1 MIKIGRIILLGW
13 ISVFLAIPSMPE
25 SGGLGIQQIS
35 QSAEPEKSKTS
46 ESSSAGGPQ
55 TVAGKS
61 REISTLGKKRG
72 LSPWI
77 IGGAAVAGGVLAYFL
92 FFKPKSSAKVK
103 TFNQQ
108 TSLSSSVEIKAG
120 NISVQS
126 SPPGAAIFLDGA
138 ATGKTTPATFERI
151 IVGTY
156 ALKLTKE
163 GFKDFTTSVEIAA
176 DQTANVEAALSGH
189 NIQVQ
194 APAAESFLE
203 TGRTVSIRWASDA
216 ASVVQTPS
224 VSEVLYMPEVAI
236 ALFQNGEKTAM
247 IAERTPND
255 GAFDW
260 TIPPTLRPGRNFQIV
275 VYCPSSENIQGAGGT
290 FIIAARKTTKIE
302 YHPDLHEDEL
312 DPGWNSYPA
321 EIKKASGRIE
331 SFSYEV
337 EAGHQKIDCTMYLVG
352 QDGSQIIIFDRDQ
365 SQWKFNTKE
374 HGWELRLFGW
384 APIFKDL
391 AVKGLWTLKVQV
403 HTSDCCCIG
412 RGGCGSIS
420 WSATVEYLEF

>member
-1 MIKIGRIILLGW
+1 MNKIGRIVLLGW
-13 ISVFLAIPSMPE
+13 ISFFFVAPLTPQ
-25 SGGLGIQQIS
+25 SGGPEITKKNQAAGTEKTKAAEDSPAWTPQI
-35 QSAEPEKSKTS
+35 
-46 ESSSAGGPQ
+46 
-55 TVAGKS
+55 VAGKS
-61 REISTLGKKRG
+61 KEISTSGKKRG

-92 FFKPKSSAKVK
+92 FFKPKSSPKVK

-138 ATGKTTPATFERI
+138 ATGKTTPATFERV

-176 DQTANVEAALSGH
+176 DQTANIEAALSGH
-189 NIQVQ
+189 SIQVQ
-194 APAAESFLE
+194 APAGESFLE
-203 TGRTVSIRWASDA
+203 TGLTVPIRWASDA

-236 ALFQNGEKTAM
+236 ALFQNGVKTAM

-260 TIPPTLRPGRNFQIV
+260 TIPPTLTPGQDFQIMIF
-275 VYCPSSENIQGAGGT
+275 CPSAEDVRGTGGAFT
-290 FIIAARKTTKIE
+290 IASRKTTKIE
-302 YHPDLHEDEL
+302 FRGGLHEDEL

-337 EAGHQKIDCTMYLVG
+337 NAGNEVVDCTMVLMGPYG
-352 QDGSQIIIFDRDQ
+352 NQIKIFDRDQ
-365 SQWKFNTKE
+365 TQWKFNPKE
-374 HGWELRLFGW
+374 HGWELRLVGW
-384 APIFKDL
+384 APNFKGEKI
-391 AVKGLWTLKVQV
+391 KGTWTLKVQV
-403 HTSDCCCIG
+403 HNTYCCCIG